1 MAALKTGHVG
11 VNVTDLTRSV
21 AFYQQVFGFEVL
33 DGKLTGDRPFV
44 FLGIDGELVVTLWQQ
59 STGEFAGDRPGLHHL
74 AFLVDDVDAV
84 NAAEERVRAAG
95 AHFFHDGVVAHAEGA
110 SSGGIFF
117 ADPDGVRLE
126 IYAGSGVDGAPVP
139 VSDGPTCGSF

>member
-21 AFYQQVFGFEVL
+21 AFYQEIFGFQVL
-33 DGKLTGDRPFV
+33 DGQLTGDRPFV
-44 FLGIDGELVVTLWQQ
+44 FLGVDGELIVTLWQQ

-74 AFLVDDVDAV
+74 AFLVDDVDEV
-84 NAAEERVRAAG
+84 KAAEERVRAAG
-95 AHFFHDGVVAHAEGA
+95 AHLFHDGVVAHAEGA

-126 IYAGSGVDGAPVP
+126 IYSATGVDGAPAP
-139 VSDGPTCGSF
+139 SDGPTCGSF